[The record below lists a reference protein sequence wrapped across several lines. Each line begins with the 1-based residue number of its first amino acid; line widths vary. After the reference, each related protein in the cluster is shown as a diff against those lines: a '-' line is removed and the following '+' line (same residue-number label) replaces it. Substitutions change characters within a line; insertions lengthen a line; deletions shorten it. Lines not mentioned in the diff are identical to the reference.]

1 MKRGPWISP
10 WARPDTKPASGWSH
24 RPRFLLGCRPRRPK
38 SAERGSRTHP
48 SSPSA
53 LRRNAPQSTNILCNS
68 VQNYRLTTKFLNSLL
83 DRRSL
88 PALYYPGEGCRIS
101 HRKFW
106 NVSFATSVIV
116 LDTGHRSCF
125 KSKSDAPKRT
135 RSKASASLKTLNSRF
150 ARLGSLDRIGSFS
163 RY

>member
-1 MKRGPWISP
+1 MKRGPWSYHGPSQIP
-10 WARPDTKPASGWSH
+10 NWHPDGLVDLD
-24 RPRFLLGCRPRRPK
+24 FCLGVGLVGLKVWKGEAGRI
-38 SAERGSRTHP
+38 HP
-48 SSPSA
+48 PPSA

-68 VQNYRLTTKFLNSLL
+68 VQNYRMTTKFLNPQL

-116 LDTGHRSCF
+116 LDTGHRSCV
-125 KSKSDAPKRT
+125 KSRSEEPNRT
-135 RSKASASLKTLNSRF
+135 RSRASASLKTLNSNF
-150 ARLGSLDRIGSFS
+150 ARS
-163 RY
+163 